1 MKLTIGVLGGD
12 GGPIDDETVAR
23 LVRLGRAVAERECR
37 LLVSACPG
45 LAEAAVQG
53 ARAAGGLVVGIS
65 PARSA
70 AEHVDRYGPPADA
83 FDVLIYTAVGLKGH
97 EVAIIRSSDIV
108 IVAGGR
114 SGPPDDLAIAYDE
127 GRPIGVLTRTHGIAD
142 AVEQLMR
149 VCAKPN
155 SAVVL
160 CDDGPVQLVD
170 RLIDHHEAR
179 HSKHPSCPTGPT
191 GAPVTPVEATG

>member
-53 ARAAGGLVVGIS
+53 ARAAGGMVVGIS
-65 PARSA
+65 PTQSA
-70 AEHVDRYGPPADA
+70 AEHVDRHGPPADA
-83 FDVLIYTAVGLKGH
+83 FDVLVYAAAGVKAH
-97 EVAIIRSSDIV
+97 EVAVARSSDIV

-114 SGPPDDLAIAYDE
+114 SGPPDDLAIAYDAR
-127 GRPIGVLTRTHGIAD
+127 RPIGVLTHTRGIAD
-142 AVEQLMR
+142 AVEQLVR

-160 CDDGPVQLVD
+160 CDDDPVRLVD
-170 RLIDHHEAR
+170 RLIAQHQAE
-179 HSKHPSCPTGPT
+179 HPNDPRGRRC
-191 GAPVTPVEATG
+191 APVTPVEVDG